1 MFSPLGRHQEM
12 RADPGPW
19 SAGTGCRGRACSGLQ
34 PPPSH
39 CPRLPCCWMHSP
51 ASTQAP
57 RCRARVPRWELP
69 AAAVAVLTPALG
81 LVLWARL
88 HSPRL
93 ALAPSATILAGCAL
107 LRGSPGGEA
116 VASRP
121 VSRGST
127 HQAERAGPVAW
138 LSLVLCHH
146 REAL

>member
-51 ASTQAP
+51 ASAQAP

-93 ALAPSATILAGCAL
+93 ALAPSATILAGVCPPAGL
-107 LRGSPGGEA
+107 TWRGGCGQ
-116 VASRP
+116 
-121 VSRGST
+121 
-127 HQAERAGPVAW
+127 QACVQ
-138 LSLVLCHH
+138 
-146 REAL
+146 REHSSG